1 MVHSTRRRTPTGPID
16 GRHLGAS
23 RAARIL
29 VADDDLDTRSGVAA
43 VLRQEGYEVIEA
55 GSGAELLDHLGTTL
69 MFGEPF
75 ARPDIVLSDICM
87 PGFNGPEVLAALRDA
102 DSTTPVFLMT
112 GLDDPSVAA
121 DAERIGAAAVF
132 YKPLDVDEIVAAV
145 RRALAGAEER
155 ASNDAAALPPEGAG
169 GATR

>member
-16 GRHLGAS
+16 GRHLGAR

-43 VLRQEGYEVIEA
+43 VLRQEGYEVIEV

-75 ARPDIVLSDICM
+75 ARPDVVLSDICM

-121 DAERIGAAAVF
+121 DAARIGASAVF
-132 YKPLDVDEIVAAV
+132 HKPLDVDEIIAAV
-145 RRALAGAEER
+145 RRALACSGER
-155 ASNDAAALPPEGAG
+155 ATCDAATLLPDDDG
-169 GATR
+169 GPTK